1 MHPFGALVAT
11 MRLSL
16 HAVILSVLWAGCSSM
31 THGNTSSNLDTL
43 AARLASSQVAEMATG
58 LGDDPHVDAIW
69 KEFPDPDLYASLVA
83 DGHRAAPVRFGA
95 AVVLFAMRRERLF
108 QIEPRAVADVFAS
121 ALQHDLAGYAYPWG
135 RLWASPD
142 PVGYLGQV
150 FVRIGRPALR
160 ALEALLDDAT
170 PRDTYLGSEEATEMA
185 QRRYRVKDFA
195 AVYIAQI
202 LKLEL
207 PWEPELA
214 RRDAAIARLRQA
226 IPRPGH

>member
-1 MHPFGALVAT
+1 MHSFGALVAT

-16 HAVILSVLWAGCSSM
+16 YAVILSVLWAGCSSM
-31 THGNTSSNLDTL
+31 THGNASSNLDTL
-43 AARLASSQVAEMATG
+43 AARLASNHVEEMATG
-58 LGDDPHVDAIW
+58 LSDDPHVDELW
-69 KEFPDPDLYASLVA
+69 KEFPDPNFYASLVE
-83 DGHRAAPVRFGA
+83 DGHRADPVRFGA
-95 AVVLFAMRRERLF
+95 AVVLFAKRRERLL
-108 QIEPRAVADVFAS
+108 QIEPRTVADVFAS
-121 ALQHDLAGYAYPWG
+121 ALKHNLAGYAYPWG

-150 FVRIGRPALR
+150 FVQIGLPALP
-160 ALEALLDDAT
+160 ALAALLDDAT

-195 AVYIAQI
+195 AVYIARI

-207 PWEPELA
+207 PWEPDLA

-226 IPRPGH
+226 IPKPGH

>member
-1 MHPFGALVAT
+1 
-11 MRLSL
+11 
-16 HAVILSVLWAGCSSM
+16 M
-31 THGNTSSNLDTL
+31 THGNASLNLDTL
-43 AARLASSQVAEMATG
+43 AARLASSPVAEMATG
-58 LGDDPHVDAIW
+58 LDGDPHVNDLW
-69 KEFPDPDLYASLVA
+69 KEFPDPDLYASPVA
-83 DGHRAAPVRFGA
+83 EGHRAGPVRFGA
-95 AVVLFAMRRERLF
+95 AVVLFAKRRERLF
-108 QIEPRAVADVFAS
+108 QIEPRAIADVFAS
-121 ALQHDLAGYAYPWG
+121 ALHNNLAGYAYPWG

-150 FVRIGRPALR
+150 FVQIGRPALP

-202 LKLEL
+202 LQLQL
-207 PWEPELA
+207 PWEPDLA
-214 RRDAAIARLRQA
+214 RRDAAMARLCQA